1 MAGGNQSA
9 WGYRYQYLATIE
21 RFLRYL
27 RDHLGELANIALL
40 VEPTNLATLGFAQ
53 DDDIVDFA
61 IENDEVVVERTQV
74 KSSRDPSQNRLAPLE
89 SDRVFQRLEGV
100 EASRSVLLTNRP
112 LGPGLEERCVLASST
127 DIQDEWSHY
136 IADGVIVVD
145 KRSFEDLATSIED
158 MIRQFRQDQHLG
170 LSDVSCR
177 VIAKLL
183 LDRVFQSATGDAP
196 SRFDALAFVKF
207 LSMPDNEIAHT
218 VGNFDWGIPVGG
230 LPTLPPTVPRLAL
243 LEVMQATVGQLP
255 EQHQPEILIAIGQTG
270 YGKSAL
276 AAHFC
281 HLNRTSYEFICWI
294 PCGVPNLIVSEIR
307 RLTEE
312 LTRTTIAPGVDPSGR
327 FREALASHR
336 GPWLVVFDSA
346 AQRGDIERFL
356 PTQGNGAVVVTT
368 TNETGWWPEAT
379 TLAVEPFTEAEAL
392 ACFASYSGLDSASST
407 GAAAREV
414 VERLGYIPLAIS
426 MAGVYF
432 RNANGTVEELSV
444 GYFDQLDAL
453 DDIGSIP
460 PGYEQNRTAFAA
472 IEHAIRN
479 LGVGLGASDTPD
491 ALAVERLLYRAS
503 LISPTLI
510 PLNYL
515 IASTPTYLD
524 INLAYPPKPTFAEAG
539 VLRRYV
545 SIMRTQSI
553 AQRLL
558 MQRDDEELNEA
569 SETIEI
575 HALVHEILRRIY
587 LRQTSESQVGHHVI
601 MMMHTLQGWIG
612 EFRLGSLYF
621 VVDQLISHA
630 EALLEEFPTT
640 ASLCP
645 VDAEQEVT
653 ACYVLNGLRLELST
667 CKIARGDVY
676 ASVNL
681 AREAL
686 LELCSL
692 PDGPIREAMALK
704 AASSIVV
711 DLCEGGIDAD
721 KLRIWAQYALL
732 AATNC
737 EALGASGASAAY
749 GQAYTVRDSLTMRPA
764 YLADEAIATVIAA
777 FDEML
782 ERDTSDEIRPSE
794 VMRQLHKLLD
804 SGELEGVEPLMATLR
819 SVSNDFDKHVVDCM
833 EVEIALRKGQFDQ
846 AFAAIEELLR
856 QELHATYGARPLS
869 RGLAAIWRTIEK
881 MIADGGERTDE
892 LREMSPRIRA
902 RAEHW
907 HELIGAQT
915 DDDS

>member
-1 MAGGNQSA
+1 M
-9 WGYRYQYLATIE
+9 ATIE

-27 RDHLGELANIALL
+27 RDHLGELASIALL
-40 VEPTNLATLGFAQ
+40 VEPTNLAALGFAM

-61 IENDEVVVERTQV
+61 IDNDDVVVERTQV

-89 SDRVFQRLEGV
+89 SDRVFQRLEGAK
-100 EASRSVLLTNRP
+100 ASRSVLLTNRP
-112 LGPGLEERCVLASST
+112 LGSGLEERCVPVSST
-127 DIQDEWSHY
+127 EGEDEWAHY
-136 IADGVIVVD
+136 RPDAVIVVD
-145 KRSFEDLATSIED
+145 KRTIEELAASIED
-158 MIRQFRQDQHLG
+158 MIRRFRNDQHLG

-177 VIAKLL
+177 VVAKLL

-196 SRFDALAFVKF
+196 SRFDALDFIKF
-207 LSMPDNEIAHT
+207 LSMPDNEIAHA

-230 LPTLPPTVPRLAL
+230 IPTLPATVPRLAL
-243 LEVMQATVGQLP
+243 LEQMHATVGQPP

-276 AAHFC
+276 TAHFC

-307 RLTEE
+307 RITEE
-312 LTRTTIAPGVDPSGR
+312 LTRTTIAPEVDPSGR

-336 GPWLVVFDSA
+336 GPWLIVFDSV

-379 TLAVEPFTEAEAL
+379 TLVVEPFDEAEAL
-392 ACFASYSGLDSASST
+392 ACFANYAGLDSATST
-407 GAAAREV
+407 SPAAREV
-414 VERLGYIPLAIS
+414 VARLGYIPLAIS

-432 RNANGTVEELSV
+432 RNASGAVEELSV
-444 GYFDQLDAL
+444 EYFDQLDAL
-453 DDIGSIP
+453 EDIGSIP
-460 PGYEQNRTAFAA
+460 PGYEQNRTAFVA
-472 IEHAIRN
+472 IEHAVRN
-479 LGVGLGASDTPD
+479 LGVGLGGTDTPD
-491 ALAVERLLYRAS
+491 ARAVERLLYRAS
-503 LISPTLI
+503 LVSPSLI

-515 IASTPTYLD
+515 IASTPAYLD
-524 INLAYPPKPTFAEAG
+524 VDLAHPPKPTFAEAE

-558 MQRDDEELNEA
+558 LQRDGEELNEA
-569 SETIEI
+569 SDTIEI
-575 HALVHEILRRIY
+575 HPLVHEILRRLY
-587 LRQTSESQVGHHVI
+587 LRQTSGQQVGNHVI
-601 MMMHTLQGWIG
+601 MMMHTLQGWIAD
-612 EFRLGSLYF
+612 FRLRNQYF
-621 VVDQLISHA
+621 VVDQLVSHA
-630 EALLEEFPTT
+630 ETLLQRFPST

-645 VDAEQEVT
+645 VDAEQKVA
-653 ACYVLNGLRLELST
+653 ACYVVNCLKLELST
-667 CKIARGDVY
+667 CKISRGDVY

-686 LELCSL
+686 LELWSL
-692 PDGPIREAMALK
+692 PPGPIREALALK
-704 AASSIVV
+704 AATSIVV

-721 KLRIWAQYALL
+721 KLRVWAQYALR

-737 EALGASGASAAY
+737 EALGPGGAGAAY
-749 GQAYTVRDSLTMRPA
+749 GQVYAVRDSLMMRPA
-764 YLADEAIATVIAA
+764 YLADETIATVIEA

-782 ERDTSDEIRPSE
+782 ERDTSDEIRPSTA
-794 VMRQLHKLLD
+794 MRQIHQLLD
-804 SGELEGVEPLMATLR
+804 SGELDGVEPLMAALR
-819 SVSNDFDKHVVDCM
+819 SVSNDYDKHVVDCLQ
-833 EVEIALRKGQFDQ
+833 VEIDLRRGEFDQ

-856 QELHATYGARPLS
+856 RELHATHGARPLS
-869 RGLAAIWRTIEK
+869 RGLAAIWRTIER
-881 MIADGGERTDE
+881 MITEGGDHTEL
-892 LREMSPRIRA
+892 LREVSPRIHA

-915 DDDS
+915 HGDS